1 MATQRRIIALGL
13 LVGFLVGSVCCGTL
27 LYTVWFNRTSGIQW
41 KDITPPEQ
49 RTAGFVEIQ
58 EIEFGVVLPANDPR
72 MQGDSVVIKSFKMR
86 PDTRTPLDAVLA
98 GLPNGSY
105 DIYTR
110 VAVPEGMIKSKWSE
124 PKRVEIDLGPPK
136 PPTNTKGS
144 I

>member
-1 MATQRRIIALGL
+1 MVFRKMVPILGTL
-13 LVGFLVGSVCCGTL
+13 SGFLAGSICCGTL

-49 RTAGFVEIQ
+49 RTNGFIDIQ
-58 EIEFGVVLPANDPR
+58 EIEFGVVLPSNDPR

-86 PDTRTPLDAVLA
+86 PDTRTPLDGVLD

-110 VAVPEGMIKSKWSE
+110 ISVPEGMIKSKWSE

-136 PPTNTKGS
+136 PPINTKGS